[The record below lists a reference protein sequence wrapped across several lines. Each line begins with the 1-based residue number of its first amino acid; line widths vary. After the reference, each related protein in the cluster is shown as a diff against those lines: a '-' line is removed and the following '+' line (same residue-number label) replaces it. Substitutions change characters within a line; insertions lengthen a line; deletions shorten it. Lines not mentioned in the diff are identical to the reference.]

1 MEEAKWRKGAG
12 SVPGKR
18 SWHAAQRR
26 EREGRENR
34 RVEGDS
40 GREKQGRE
48 MEQEGERNERE

>member
-26 EREGRENR
+26 ERG
-34 RVEGDS
+34 
-40 GREKQGRE
+40 KKPKT
-48 MEQEGERNERE
+48 EQEEKIGG

>member
-26 EREGRENR
+26 ERGREGKNR
-34 RVEGDS
+34 RVEGDW
-40 GREKQGRE
+40 
-48 MEQEGERNERE
+48 ERETGQRDGARRGEK

>member
-12 SVPGKR
+12 WVPGKR

-26 EREGRENR
+26 ERENR

>member
-1 MEEAKWRKGAG
+1 MKGGGGEVEE
-12 SVPGKR
+12 R
-18 SWHAAQRR
+18 SWLGAR
-26 EREGRENR
+26 EEELARCPEERENR